1 MSYSARERERENV
14 IDQAWVTCT
23 DLGEMKPEFLDSKQY
38 QNGTHCRWGINSSK
52 KIRAVGLGDS

>member
-1 MSYSARERERENV
+1 M
-14 IDQAWVTCT
+14 IDKAWVTCT